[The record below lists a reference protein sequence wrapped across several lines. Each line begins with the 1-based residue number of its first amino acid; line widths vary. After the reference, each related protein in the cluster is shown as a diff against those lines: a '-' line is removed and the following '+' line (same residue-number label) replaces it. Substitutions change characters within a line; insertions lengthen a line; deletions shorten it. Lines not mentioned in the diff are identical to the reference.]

1 MKANMNLIKSPYLA
15 CILILIFL
23 FGSCNTS
30 VIRPA
35 KPKNLISE
43 SVMAEVLADVHI
55 AEADI
60 LMLNSEE
67 DSIHQTY
74 INYYHAVFEKHKIS
88 REAFI
93 QSMDY
98 YIKNPELLQ
107 NIYDNV
113 TEILSTKR
121 GVKM

>member
-1 MKANMNLIKSPYLA
+1 MQRINKVTYQIFTVI
-15 CILILIFL
+15 ILSL
-23 FGSCNTS
+23 FVSCNTS
-30 VIRPA
+30 VIRTPE
-35 KPKNLISE
+35 PKNLISE
-43 SVMAEVLADVHI
+43 NVMAEVLADIHI

-60 LMLNSEE
+60 QLANSED

-74 INYYHAVFEKHKIS
+74 INYYYAVFENHHITKD
-88 REAFI
+88 AFI
-93 QSMDY
+93 QSMGY

-113 TEILSTKR
+113 AEILSTKR

>member
-1 MKANMNLIKSPYLA
+1 MQVVYKVRYLIFLI
-15 CILILIFL
+15 ILLFL

-30 VIRPA
+30 VIRTP
-35 KPKNLISE
+35 KPKNLISQ

-55 AEADI
+55 AEANI
-60 LMLNSEE
+60 QISNSED

-74 INYYHAVFEKHKIS
+74 SNYYNAVFEKHHIS
-88 REAFI
+88 RETFI

-98 YIKNPELLQ
+98 YFKNPELLQ

>member
-1 MKANMNLIKSPYLA
+1 MQRIYKARYFFFLI
-15 CILILIFL
+15 ILIFL
-23 FGSCNTS
+23 LGSCNTS
-30 VIRPA
+30 VIRTP
-35 KPKNLISE
+35 KPKNLISQSE
-43 SVMAEVLADVHI
+43 MAEVLADVHI
-55 AEADI
+55 AEANI
-60 LMLNSEE
+60 QMANSED
-67 DSIHQTY
+67 DSLHQTY
-74 INYYHAVFEKHKIS
+74 TNYYNAVFEKHHIS

-93 QSMDY
+93 QSMGY

>member
-1 MKANMNLIKSPYLA
+1 MNVKIKVRHLA
-15 CILILIFL
+15 GIIILLFL
-23 FGSCNTS
+23 LAACNTS
-30 VIRPA
+30 VIRPP

-55 AEADI
+55 AEANI
-60 LMLNSEE
+60 QMANSED

-74 INYYHAVFEKHKIS
+74 INYYNAVFEKHKIS
-88 REAFI
+88 SEAFI

-98 YIKNPELLQ
+98 YIKNPVLLQ
-107 NIYDNV
+107 NIYDDV